1 MSVKAGA
8 PASWQ
13 PKLAA
18 HLFTLAVLGLWYG
31 VSWLVPPYQLPGP
44 EDVAVRAC
52 QFFNLDYFVGG
63 VVKLVFGDRLATCA
77 TGFDD
82 LLQMLY
88 SFGHILAA
96 VAISFVIG
104 SVLALAAHFLPVSS
118 TLVHGRISPFLNS
131 FSGVAW
137 IFLAVIW
144 FSVGPFSVVFVI
156 SMVLIPFAVINMRE
170 GLISLDQE
178 MIEMS
183 RSFTRSRWRQFGKII
198 LPSLYP
204 FIFATIR
211 ISFGV
216 AWKVGLTAEFFA
228 GGQGMGYLLSLAQN
242 DFDNPLIFTVI
253 LIIVA
258 FVYSFDRLVFEPIQK
273 RLARHHAG

>member
-1 MSVKAGA
+1 MSERTNAT
-8 PASWQ
+8 ASRHAR
-13 PKLAA
+13 LAA
-18 HLFTLAVLGLWYG
+18 HIFTFSVLLAWYLSSF
-31 VSWLVPPYQLPGP
+31 VVPEYQLPGP
-44 EDVAVRAC
+44 LLVGERAG
-52 QFFNLDYFVGG
+52 QFFSDWHDVQ
-63 VVKLVFGDRLATCA
+63 
-77 TGFDD
+77 
-82 LLQMLY
+82 QMLA

-104 SVLALAAHFLPVSS
+104 SALALSAHYLKSTS

-144 FSVGPFSVVFVI
+144 FSVGPFSVIFVI
-156 SMVLIPFAVINMRE
+156 TMVLIPFAVINMRE

-178 MIEMS
+178 LIEMS
-183 RSFTRSRWRQFGKII
+183 QSFTRRRGRQFRMVI

-228 GGQGMGYLLSLAQN
+228 GGQGMGYMLSLAQN
-242 DFDNPLIFTVI
+242 DFDSPLIFTVI

-258 FVYSFDRLVFEPIQK
+258 FVYGFDRLVFAPIQK
-273 RLARHHAG
+273 RLARHHAA